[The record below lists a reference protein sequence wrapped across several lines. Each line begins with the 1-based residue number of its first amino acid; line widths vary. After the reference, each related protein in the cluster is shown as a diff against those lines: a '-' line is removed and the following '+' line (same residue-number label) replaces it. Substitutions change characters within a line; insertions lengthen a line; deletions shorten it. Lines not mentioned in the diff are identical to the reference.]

1 MKKLLYI
8 TGTMALLLALSCG
21 KGGEEEAPDPMPLS
35 VGNWWL
41 FQGFPDTTEW
51 FKDSIVA
58 QEAFG
63 SHPDAYKVV
72 ETGNYKWLGKLL
84 RLPYTDTLWFFYDGD
99 YFVVGFTG
107 AYALQSDTLEI
118 KYFKKNPAV
127 GDSWFTRFIQSY
139 DMDSDGTPDTM
150 ILRFNGSI
158 VGQEDVTVPAGTF
171 TDAYKAFY
179 TILDS
184 VWLSS
189 LGSWDVQQDT
199 MGWSY
204 VALGTG
210 MLKITDP
217 PDEST
222 GSVLKAY
229 EVK

>member
-1 MKKLLYI
+1 MKKLTYI

-41 FQGFPDTTEW
+41 FQGFPDTTRW
-51 FKDSIVA
+51 SKDSIVA

-72 ETGNYKWLGKLL
+72 ETGSDKWLGKLL

-99 YFVVGFTG
+99 YFVVGSIIMG
-107 AYALQSDTLEI
+107 DTFELRF
-118 KYFKKNPAV
+118 FKKNPAV

-139 DMDSDGTPDTM
+139 DMDSDGTPDTA
-150 ILRFNGSI
+150 ITRFNGSI

-204 VALGTG
+204 VALGIG
-210 MLKITDP
+210 PVKNTDP